1 MPQGGARTMQW
12 WATWSNFT
20 ATAADSSA
28 PQLSSVA
35 AGTGAGAGYA
45 LLLALLQEACCSKL
59 CGPLRMRRGGF
70 RKSSLSS
77 PA

>member
-28 PQLSSVA
+28 LGLFAGFLDPVGYMKQMLVKA
-35 AGTGAGAGYA
+35 ATLWLVPGVH
-45 LLLALLQEACCSKL
+45 S
-59 CGPLRMRRGGF
+59 F
-70 RKSSLSS
+70 
-77 PA
+77 

>member
-28 PQLSSVA
+28 LGLFAGFLDPVGYMKQMLVKA
-35 AGTGAGAGYA
+35 ATLWGAW
-45 LLLALLQEACCSKL
+45 
-59 CGPLRMRRGGF
+59 F
-70 RKSSLSS
+70 
-77 PA
+77 